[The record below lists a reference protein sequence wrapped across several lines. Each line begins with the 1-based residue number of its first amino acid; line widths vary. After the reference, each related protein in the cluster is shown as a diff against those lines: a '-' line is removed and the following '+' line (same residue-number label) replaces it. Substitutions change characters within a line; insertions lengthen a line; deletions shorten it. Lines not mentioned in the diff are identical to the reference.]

1 MNQPR
6 YKLNELGV
14 FATKEGPLRKD
25 GIQTKEERK
34 IMTARRATSAV
45 RLVSTLINA
54 PKMLHK

>member
-6 YKLNELGV
+6 YKLNEIGV
-14 FATKEGPLRKD
+14 FATKDGPLRKD

-45 RLVSTLINA
+45 TTLINA

>member
-6 YKLNELGV
+6 YKLNEIGV
-14 FATKEGPLRKD
+14 FALRKD

-45 RLVSTLINA
+45 TTLINA